1 MSAALSLRIA
11 TRLDE
16 LPRLDAAVEDFAQE
30 QAWPP
35 DLVFQVKLVL
45 EELGVNIVNHGHDD
59 DARHEIEI
67 EIASAADALTI
78 EIADDGRP
86 FDPLTEA
93 PEPDLESAIEDRPIG
108 GLGVH
113 LVRTMMDE
121 ARYRREEG
129 KNRLTL
135 VKRRE
140 G

>member
-45 EELGVNIVNHGHDD
+45 EELGVNIVNHGHED

-93 PEPDLESAIEDRPIG
+93 PEPDLESALEDRPIG

>member
-93 PEPDLESAIEDRPIG
+93 PEPDLESALEDRPIG

>member
-93 PEPDLESAIEDRPIG
+93 PEPDIESALEDRPIG

>member
-1 MSAALSLRIA
+1 ML
-11 TRLDE
+11 
-16 LPRLDAAVEDFAQE
+16 
-30 QAWPP
+30 
-35 DLVFQVKLVL
+35 
-45 EELGVNIVNHGHDD
+45 
-59 DARHEIEI
+59 
-67 EIASAADALTI
+67 
-78 EIADDGRP
+78 IADDGRP

-121 ARYRREEG
+121 VRYRREEG

>member
-1 MSAALSLRIA
+1 MSAALSLRIE

-35 DLVFQVKLVL
+35 DIAFQVKLVL
-45 EELGVNIVNHGHDD
+45 EELGVNIVNHAHDD
-59 DARHEIEI
+59 DALHEIEI
-67 EIASAADALTI
+67 KIASAADMLTI

-93 PEPDLESAIEDRPIG
+93 PEPDLDSMIEDRPIG
-108 GLGVH
+108 GLGIH

-135 VKRRE
+135 VKRRDR
-140 G
+140 

>member
-16 LPRLDAAVEDFAQE
+16 LPRLDAAVEDFAQK

-59 DARHEIEI
+59 GARHEIEI

-93 PEPDLESAIEDRPIG
+93 PEPDLESALEDRPIG

>member
-59 DARHEIEI
+59 GARHEIEI

>member
-93 PEPDLESAIEDRPIG
+93 PEPDLKSALEDRPIG

>member
-1 MSAALSLRIA
+1 MSAALSLRVE

-16 LPRLDAAVEDFAQE
+16 LPRLDAAVEDFAQG

-35 DLVFQVKLVL
+35 DLAFQVKLVL
-45 EELGVNIVNHGHDD
+45 EELGVNIVNHAHDD
-59 DARHEIEI
+59 GALHEIEI
-67 EIASAADALTI
+67 KIASAADMLTI

-93 PEPDLESAIEDRPIG
+93 PEPDLDSTIEDRPIG
-108 GLGVH
+108 GLGIH

-129 KNRLTL
+129 KNHLTL
-135 VKRRE
+135 VKRRDQ
-140 G
+140 

>member
-121 ARYRREEG
+121 VRYRREEG